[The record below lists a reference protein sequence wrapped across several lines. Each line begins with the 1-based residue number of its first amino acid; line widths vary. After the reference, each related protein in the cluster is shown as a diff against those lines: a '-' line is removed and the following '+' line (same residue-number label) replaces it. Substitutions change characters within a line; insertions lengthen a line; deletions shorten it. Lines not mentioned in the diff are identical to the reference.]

1 MITVEEVM
9 STGLSTLT
17 EQDTLSDARKL
28 MSEAGIHHVPI
39 VNGDTHLV
47 GLVSHRDVLAVSE
60 SKLSEEQIVQNPGAI
75 GIGDFM
81 TRDVAT
87 VDRHANLRQAA
98 VFLEKHQYG
107 CLPVVE
113 DEILIGIITDSDF
126 VGVAINLLEQ
136 IEDLE
141 SEDL

>member
-1 MITVEEVM
+1 MITVEEIM
-9 STGLSTLT
+9 STSVHTLT
-17 EQDTLSDARKL
+17 ERDTLGDARKL

-39 VNGDTHLV
+39 VNGNTHLV

-60 SKLSEEQIVQNPGAI
+60 SKLSDDPLAQNPGTI
-75 GIGDFM
+75 GVGDFM

-87 VDRHANLRQAA
+87 VDRRANLRQAA
-98 VFLEKHQYG
+98 VYLQKHQYG

-113 DEILIGIITDSDF
+113 DEKLIGIITDSDF

-136 IEDLE
+136 IEDRE
-141 SEDL
+141 ADDF

>member
-1 MITVEEVM
+1 MITVEEIM
-9 STGLSTLT
+9 STSLSTLT
-17 EQDTLSDARKL
+17 ERDTLSDARKM

-60 SKLSEEQIVQNPGAI
+60 SKLSDDSLAQNPGTI
-75 GIGDFM
+75 GVGEFM

-87 VDRHANLRQAA
+87 VDRRANLRQAA
-98 VFLEKHQYG
+98 VYLQKHQYG

-113 DEILIGIITDSDF
+113 DEKLIGIITDSDF

-141 SEDL
+141 SDEL